1 MTRTALAKLSLL
13 GTVAALVAVGTGCS
27 RGVQLTSLALTPAS
41 ATIEV
46 GTTQAFSV
54 AALFDDGT
62 KAQITSGI
70 TWTSSNVSVASV
82 SVAGV
87 VTGVS
92 AGSTTILAS
101 AQGLQASA
109 SVTITPLAVKSIAA
123 APATVTLAA
132 GLTQQLSVTATMD
145 DNSTQDVTAGST
157 YASSAA
163 SVATVSTGGKITAVA
178 VGTATITVTAS
189 GKTATVAVT
198 VTAATIV
205 SLSVTPPNVSKI
217 EGQTQQLT
225 VSATYTNGD
234 VKAPT
239 TVTFTSADESK
250 VKVSATG
257 LVTAVAP
264 AGANVTVT
272 AGGKSVVVPVTVTAK
287 TLLSIEATPA
297 TMTLP
302 AGGSQQITVVG
313 TYDNS
318 ATSTISTG
326 IIFSSSAPAKATVS
340 ATGLVVGVAAGPAT
354 ITVSAGNGINATVS
368 VTVSTAVVSS
378 ISVLP
383 ASVALFPGQ
392 TQALSV
398 TALYSDNSTSTI
410 STGIT
415 WTTSDA
421 AKATVSAA
429 GVVTALAAG
438 SASITAAV
446 PGATKSITVTVNAQV
461 LQSISTGSSALTV
474 PIGGTSQ
481 LVVTGTY
488 DVGPTQNVTASATY
502 SHPTAALY
510 TVSAGGLISGLTA
523 GSDILTVTVGSKSTT
538 VTVTIG
544 ASGYVFFHGAFD
556 AGVNAALAGF
566 GGSINTIAVDTNSA
580 NDYGGFHALRID
592 SPINNYTGGAWTAK
606 APRDL
611 SAFNAITF
619 YAKASVSAKWPV
631 VGFGDDANGNSAFKT
646 EMHDLQLTTTY
657 QKFVL
662 PLPDPAKATASS
674 GLFYF
679 ADGVNYTVGGTTFSV
694 WVADLQYEKI
704 TPAPGGAPVAAFVGA
719 GKTLQQGATTSIT
732 SADLKITYSSAL
744 PASMPNPLNYVI
756 AGPSWFNLTS
766 SATGV
771 ATINNTTGV
780 LSGVAGGTANL
791 GGTLAGAAISN
802 TLPVT
807 VVAPLPGPAVAA
819 PVPTATDVKSLW
831 SSHYNGTAGD
841 VGLSAGQFSEFAG
854 SPNPDQGTTSVG
866 GTTVRKYTFTEAGNY
881 IGWGFHATPGQEVDA
896 AAKGYDTMHV
906 DIWSPDIA
914 TPVGNVLIIGV
925 IDFGLNDAAHTEG
938 LVTLVGGNDYN
949 NSVVGGAK
957 GGWITYDFPLSGFTG
972 GQGLTATPHNI
983 AQIKFVVPKGANMY
997 VDNVYFYKKGTG
1009 GNGGAGPTAPPADPT
1024 AAAAN
1029 VISLFSAKYTGGTAG
1044 GDYSA
1049 NVGSY
1054 DASCFG
1060 GAPGSSTV
1068 ADYTI
1073 PGTTHKVKQY
1083 TVSGNSFISIETI
1096 GATGGTTP
1104 GGDSAICNGGTQSGA
1119 NRIDVSQMTGLHF
1132 DVWSSKAAVT
1142 FNGNVYTAAT
1152 LPFNTGAGAISAP
1165 LPNKTFAA
1173 NTWVPIDITLG
1184 DMSQITK
1191 MALLQLFSG
1200 EGGTIYLDNIYF
1212 YKGSSGGGATSP
1224 TTLAAAPTAAASDV
1238 VSLYTSS
1245 NKYTNISVA
1254 NWFTG
1259 WGVGTYSTYPVP
1271 GTSGTVLKYAGLE
1284 YTGVDFANVD
1294 ATATG
1299 VNTFH
1304 VDVFTGNG
1312 TQFGVKMV
1320 SGAGEFQVGFDNSKI
1335 VKGQWVSLDIPLSS
1349 FTGVQLSTL
1358 HELLFV
1364 DNLTAP
1370 PEHADFYVD
1379 NVYFYKAAGAAPTA
1393 PTTAPSRP
1401 NLSAGNVI
1409 SLLSNAYTNV
1419 GVDTWRTGWSGGSDL
1434 TDVTIAGDAMKKY
1447 ANISYFGVEFI
1458 GTCAAPPAAPGAGCN
1473 EIDAT
1478 QMTAFHLDVWSP
1490 DATTIKVKLVDFGAN
1505 RVFQGSPN
1513 DDSEA
1518 EVSLTTSTTP
1528 AMNKGQWVSLEIPI
1542 SAFKTVNPN
1551 LNTANLSQMVVS
1563 GLNGTTLFL
1572 DNVYFHK

>member
-205 SLSVTPPNVSKI
+205 SLSVTPPNVSKL

-1142 FNGNVYTAAT
+1142 FNGNVYTAPT
-1152 LPFNTGAGAISAP
+1152 LPFSTGAGATSAP
-1165 LPNKTFAA
+1165 LPNKQFAA

-1212 YKGSSGGGATSP
+1212 YKGAASGPTAP
-1224 TTLAAAPTAAASDV
+1224 TTMAATPTAAAANV
-1238 VSLYTSS
+1238 VSLYNSS
-1245 NKYTNISVA
+1245 ATYTDQTGT
-1254 NWFTG
+1254 NWNAFG
-1259 WGVGTYSTYPVP
+1259 NGGVTEADYTVVGP
-1271 GTSGTVLKYAGLE
+1271 GKVVKKYATLG
-1284 YTGVDFANVD
+1284 YVGVDFTAVNV
-1294 ATATG
+1294 ATTG
-1299 VNTFH
+1299 VNFLH
-1304 VDVFTGNG
+1304 VDLWTPNG
-1312 TQFGVKMV
+1312 TQFGVKF
-1320 SGAGEFQVGFDNSKI
+1320 GAGGNGGVNQFQVDYTSAVIKQ
-1335 VKGQWVSLDIPLSS
+1335 GQWVSLDVPL
-1349 FTGVQLSTL
+1349 TGLPAGAGGL
-1358 HELLFV
+1358 INEILWV
-1364 DNLTAP
+1364 DNQAANPT
-1370 PEHADFYVD
+1370 ENGTFFID
-1379 NVYFYKAAGAAPTA
+1379 NVYFYKAAPTA
-1393 PTTAPSRP
+1393 PTTPAPTPPS
-1401 NLSAGNVI
+1401 LSAGNVVALFN
-1409 SLLSNAYTNV
+1409 SSGTYANVPAPLSWNAAWGNSTVLADY
-1419 GVDTWRTGWSGGSDL
+1419 
-1434 TDVTIAGDAMKKY
+1434 TIAGTSSVVKKY
-1447 ANISYFGVEFI
+1447 STMNWAGVDGLGGSSVNVTGFTALHVDIWTPNATKFG
-1458 GTCAAPPAAPGAGCN
+1458 
-1473 EIDAT
+1473 
-1478 QMTAFHLDVWSP
+1478 
-1490 DATTIKVKLVDFGAN
+1490 VKLVGGSQVPVGSQANASNPAITKGA
-1505 RVFQGSPN
+1505 
-1513 DDSEA
+1513 
-1518 EVSLTTSTTP
+1518 
-1528 AMNKGQWVSLEIPI
+1528 WISLEFPLSLYPGLTLAAI
-1542 SAFKTVNPN
+1542 SQLLWLDNVDTGIAGDE
-1551 LNTANLSQMVVS
+1551 S
-1563 GLNGTTLFL
+1563 GTFFI